1 MKLGIKILKY
11 LGVTVLFAALA
22 VYWDLNTKVL
32 VHNVSTQS
40 LTEVTISLVEGGEI
54 ADVVLWK
61 GSIEPGD
68 AKGYWGIAPDDG
80 SLIVSVTTADTTA
93 QVDLGYVSGPITTNA
108 YLKVSSKNDIK
119 VTEVPPLWHV
129 ALAGVWFLLKPVE
142 WLLQAVAVLAS

>member
-11 LGVTVLFAALA
+11 LGVTVLFVALA

-32 VHNVSTQS
+32 VHNISTQS

-68 AKGYWGIAPDDG
+68 AKRRRR
-80 SLIVSVTTADTTA
+80 
-93 QVDLGYVSGPITTNA
+93 
-108 YLKVSSKNDIK
+108 
-119 VTEVPPLWHV
+119 
-129 ALAGVWFLLKPVE
+129 AGVE
-142 WLLQAVAVLAS
+142 GAEG